1 VPKKTILTIALLAF
15 AAALGNAQSL
25 GVSNRSA
32 QVDGVVGD
40 DEYGWSQSYQTITLH
55 LSRTGDR
62 LFAAVEAEAAGWVGI
77 GFGSSRM
84 DGAHIFLGYVRRGRE
99 EIVQHFGRGH
109 QHRDTDRPVEFEYK
123 LAEAGGVT
131 SLEISVP
138 IDAFIEPGQN
148 RLELIIA
155 CGKGD
160 RTQVYHSYRRGV
172 VVDL

>member
-1 VPKKTILTIALLAF
+1 VLKKTIVILALLVF
-15 AAALGNAQSL
+15 AAALGSAQSL
-25 GVSNRSA
+25 RVTSRSPK
-32 QVDGVVGD
+32 VDGVVGA
-40 DEYGWSQSYQTITLH
+40 DEYSWSQSYQTITLH

-99 EIVQHFGRGH
+99 EIVQHLGRGH
-109 QHRDTDRPVEFEYK
+109 KHQDTKRPVEFEYG
-123 LAEAGGVT
+123 LVEAGGVT

-138 IDAFIEPGQN
+138 IDAFIVSGQD

-160 RTQVYHSYRRGV
+160 RPQIYHSYRRGV